1 MSTEAAPRSEKQMA
15 LDALRQMPEAATLEQ
30 MSEELAILA
39 AIRRGEEAADAGRV
53 LTHEEVR
60 RRSASWITR

>member
-1 MSTEAAPRSEKQMA
+1 MSTEATPRSEKQIA

-39 AIRRGEEAADAGRV
+39 SIRRGEDAADEGRV

-60 RRSASWITR
+60 RRSSSWIS

>member
-1 MSTEAAPRSEKQMA
+1 MSTASAPRSEKQIA

-39 AIRRGEEAADAGRV
+39 AIRRGEDAADDGRV
-53 LTHEEVR
+53 LTHEEVK
-60 RRSASWITR
+60 RRSASWTS